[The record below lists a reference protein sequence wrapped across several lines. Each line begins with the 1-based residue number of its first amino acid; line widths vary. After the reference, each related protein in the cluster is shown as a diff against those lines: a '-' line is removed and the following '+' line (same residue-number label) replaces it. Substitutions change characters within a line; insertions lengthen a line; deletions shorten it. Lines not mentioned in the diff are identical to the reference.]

1 MSLYAE
7 YIKEREGRECIELAS
22 GFAAYCFLPDNTC
35 LIADMY
41 VTPDKRRTGYGRE
54 LVQMV
59 VNKAREAGSNRLM
72 IAVDPSLVSTLNSI
86 KFWEAMGCQ
95 LYKKDVP
102 AGMLDFYMK
111 EIV

>member
-22 GFAAYCFLPDNTC
+22 GFAAYCFLPDKTC

-41 VTPDKRRTGYGRE
+41 VRPDKRRTGYGRE

-59 VNKAREAGSNRLM
+59 MDKAREAGSTRLM
-72 IAVDPSLVSTLNSI
+72 VAVDPSLSMSEASV
-86 KFWEAMGCQ
+86 KFWEALGCIM
-95 LYKKDVP
+95 YKKDVS
-102 AGMLDFYMK
+102 AGTLDFYLK